1 MKWLKSLF
9 TTIGVML
16 LGMFGGQREKGA
28 RRFGIFGLVL
38 TIDSFNKRTWPLILI
53 VPILALG
60 YGENSF
66 LYEKLGSDWL
76 VRFVYAFLLSLP
88 FLFYGLRRWMCAWPL
103 LVISFQIHAGSL
115 GHLSWFGDILIE
127 DILRYSTLGVLISF
141 NLFITKQN
149 D

>member
-1 MKWLKSLF
+1 MRWLKSLF

-66 LYEKLGSDWL
+66 LYEKLNSDLL
-76 VRFVYAFLLSLP
+76 VRFVYAVLLSLP
-88 FLFYGLRRWMCAWPL
+88 FLFYGLRRWICACLL
-103 LVISFQIHAGSL
+103 LVVAFQVHAGSL
-115 GHLSWFGDILIE
+115 GYLSWFGDILVE
-127 DILRYSTLGVLISF
+127 DILRYGVLGTLISF
-141 NLFITKQN
+141 NIFIAKQN